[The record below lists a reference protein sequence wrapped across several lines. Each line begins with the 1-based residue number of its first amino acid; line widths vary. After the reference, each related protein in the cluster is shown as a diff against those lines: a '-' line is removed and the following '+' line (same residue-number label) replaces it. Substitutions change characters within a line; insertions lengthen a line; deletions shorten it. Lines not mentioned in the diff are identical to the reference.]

1 MKQSKYS
8 KEAEA
13 ILNSIDDRLGELW
26 EKLTTGNYNEAT
38 QYAFDIGFVSDID
51 NCLKKLKLKR
61 TFKKFKSKK

>member
-13 ILNSIDDRLGELW
+13 ILNSIEDRLGELW

-38 QYAFDIGFVSDID
+38 QYAFAIGFVSDID
-51 NCLKKLKLKR
+51 DCLKKLKLKR
-61 TFKKFKSKK
+61 TFQKFKSKK